1 MNNPKDK
8 MTLDEMRKTPIRT
21 LMKMDMKVLKKLLGQ
36 AEKELAKAEKQQVKA
51 TIFSAKLA
59 KDWVQG
65 TINFKLREEGK
76 RRDRRS

>member
-1 MNNPKDK
+1 MNNPKEK

-21 LMKMDMKVLKKLLGQ
+21 LMKMDMKVLKKLLAQ
-36 AEKELAKAEKQQVKA
+36 AEKELAKAEEQQVKG

-65 TINFKLREEGK
+65 AINFKLREEGK